1 MEMSFLGNTGL
12 KISRLGIGLAEIGYQ
27 LTSENILEASNLLNT
42 AIDNGINFLD
52 TSYLSILNISSKI
65 RLNICLIHAMVI
77 NINF

>member
-52 TSYLSILNISSKI
+52 TSTCYGVSEE
-65 RLNICLIHAMVI
+65 LIGKTVS
-77 NINF
+77 NRRK